1 MWSSRRKGQTAIE
14 VLFITA
20 VILTGG
26 VLVVIPPY
34 LHENTAVSIVSYVK
48 SSASDACAYL
58 NAGGVVT
65 HDDIHDPPERYNN
78 RHELLLP
85 GVPPPGGVRT
95 EEVNGTIK
103 VDVKITYTGGAGLPE
118 STVERGGIT
127 QYIKTDVSVRTDVEW
142 SGGELNDPLYL
153 NGKKIEINVD
163 VVRE

>member
-20 VILTGG
+20 VILTG

-58 NAGGVVT
+58 NAGVVT
-65 HDDIHDPPERYNN
+65 HDDIHDPLNDIITATNYSYRAF
-78 RHELLLP
+78 RLL
-85 GVPPPGGVRT
+85 GVRT

-103 VDVKITYTGGAGLPE
+103 VDVKIAYTGAGLPE
-118 STVERGGIT
+118 STVERGIT

-142 SGGELNDPLYL
+142 SGELNDPLYL